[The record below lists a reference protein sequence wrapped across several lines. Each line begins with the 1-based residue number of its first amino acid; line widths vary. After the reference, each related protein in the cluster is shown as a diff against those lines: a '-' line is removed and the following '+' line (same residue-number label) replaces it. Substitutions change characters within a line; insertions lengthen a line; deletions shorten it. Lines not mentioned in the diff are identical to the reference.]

1 MPCWNLCL
9 SWGPAAWVAQTLC
22 HQGHSG
28 RALSSSLSR
37 AWCRV
42 PVSSCFP
49 HIGLPLKARLC
60 PGCGSLPLAGW
71 HFAAAW
77 QERRKRKPC
86 AWLGQA
92 GSRCT
97 CPGKGGA
104 LLLGAR
110 WAQKHGGGA
119 EGPES
124 KPCPL
129 GPQGATACEVLG
141 SSRHLNWAVPDSS
154 LGPGRRGEVTWP
166 DPQWPALEGGPH
178 HHGARLSCAS
188 LGPCCQC
195 QGASPA
201 SLAKF
206 PYAICQ
212 CVGAP
217 CVSGRVFVE
226 VDTFFYNSPSKGKGE
241 FPPAPR

>member
-92 GSRCT
+92 G
-97 CPGKGGA
+97 
-104 LLLGAR
+104 
-110 WAQKHGGGA
+110 
-119 EGPES
+119 
-124 KPCPL
+124 
-129 GPQGATACEVLG
+129 
-141 SSRHLNWAVPDSS
+141 SRHLNWAVPDSS

>member
-110 WAQKHGGGA
+110 WARKHGG
-119 EGPES
+119 EGTES

-201 SLAKF
+201 SLAKV

-212 CVGAP
+212 CV
-217 CVSGRVFVE
+217 
-226 VDTFFYNSPSKGKGE
+226 
-241 FPPAPR
+241 